1 MQVAIVEV
9 HAAETVMVAILFINR
24 GGFGEFGEGFLTDL
38 FKAITILRLA
48 RTGAGA
54 AARDSFASAGDIGI
68 DFSAELQGN
77 QPLDGSHVVERSG
90 HIAVLGIAFFVL
102 GDGGGEALDGVLVAS
117 LAAGDA
123 SV

>member
-9 HAAETVMVAILFINR
+9 HAAETVMVAILLINR

-38 FKAITILRLA
+38 FKAIAILRLA

-54 AARDSFASAGDIGI
+54 AARDRFASARYIGI

-77 QPLDGSHVVERSG
+77 ESLDGRHVVERTRDISM
-90 HIAVLGIAFFVL
+90 LGIAF
-102 GDGGGEALDGVLVAS
+102 LV
-117 LAAGDA
+117 
-123 SV
+123 